1 MSNKEL
7 KSLLHEGIENI
18 DDKDFLV
25 AIQQL
30 LEKKYATAPQPK
42 LTKSQLKRIEESKKQ
57 IQNGD
62 FFSEAEAD
70 KLVDSWLK
78 K

>member
-7 KSLLHEGIENI
+7 KNLLHEGIENI

-25 AIQQL
+25 AVKHL
-30 LEKKYATAPQPK
+30 LERKYAISAQPK
-42 LTKSQLKRIEESKKQ
+42 LTKSQVKRIEEAKKQ
-57 IQNGD
+57 IQKGEYI
-62 FFSEAEAD
+62 SEKEAD
-70 KLVDSWLK
+70 NLVEEWLK